1 MKTYEEKKAETDRLL
16 ALLPEVREELM
27 HIPGVVRVTVGMRER
42 GGKLEQEILFRVHVE
57 QKLPESALAPNDVIP
72 KTIRG
77 VPVDVIVKRL
87 PQLETGF
94 KDDTNDDRKYR
105 PIVGGISVSAEDA
118 NPDIPGTMGC
128 ICRRTTD
135 NKVVFVS
142 NWHVLIDPGGAIG
155 NGAGQPKWRKK
166 CCCVCDRVGTVLDF
180 DKALDCAIAEIDAK
194 TPWAPKIRRIIKLD
208 GTVEEEGKIA
218 GGTAPVATEG
228 VYKVGMRTG
237 LTYGFIS
244 DIDPVQTR
252 VEVTPDAEFSRM
264 SAPGDSGSVYV
275 SITNHKVMALHN
287 AGDGRHGFGIPFDL
301 VMARLKIEVIPT
313 PDDVSFAV
321 LDRAVEA
328 AAENYVPSA
337 DDVFQQ
343 IAERLQQTVAGRAL
357 LGIIETHR
365 DEIMD
370 LINTRRR
377 VTVTWHRAEGP
388 AFLAAFLRSV
398 QDDAYIIP
406 EHVRGIT
413 RRDAVIYMSAALRDT
428 GSEALRA
435 DIDVYGDRIIR
446 ALTECAT
453 VSELLGALDA
463 SAEVTAHG

>member
-27 HIPGVVRVTVGMRER
+27 RIPGVERVTVGMRER

-57 QKLPESALAPNDVIP
+57 QKLPESALAPSEVIP

-94 KDDTNDDRKYR
+94 KDDENDSRKYR
-105 PIVGGISVSAEDA
+105 PLVGGISVSAEDS
-118 NPDIPGTMGC
+118 NPDLPGTMGC

-135 NKVVFVS
+135 NKTVFVS

-155 NGAGQPKWRKK
+155 NGTGQPKWRKT

-180 DKALDCAIAEIDAK
+180 DQTLDCAIAEIGAK
-194 TPWAPKIRRIIKLD
+194 IPWAPKIRRIIKLD

-218 GGTAPVATEG
+218 GGTAPVPTEG

-244 DIDPVQTR
+244 DIDPVQKR

-313 PDDVSFAV
+313 PDDVSFSV
-321 LDRAVEA
+321 LDRTIEGEVANDE
-328 AAENYVPSA
+328 PSA
-337 DDVFQQ
+337 EAMFEQ
-343 IAERLQQTVAGRAL
+343 IAARLRQTVAGRVL

-377 VTVTWHRAEGP
+377 VTVTWHRVEGP
-388 AFLAAFLRSV
+388 AFLAAFLRSA

-406 EHVRGIT
+406 EEVRGIS
-413 RRDAVIYMSAALRDT
+413 RRDAVAYMAAALRDT

-435 DIDVYGDRIIR
+435 DIDLYGERIVS
-446 ALTECAT
+446 ALGEC
-453 VSELLGALDA
+453 VNVGEMLGALDV
-463 SAEVTAHG
+463 SAEVVVYG